1 MENVQPIQLIR
12 LSFIF
17 SLTLS
22 FTHPSTCS
30 YKVLYWQSFNSV
42 LILRCC
48 IKHLIQI
55 LTENNVLSHFADA
68 EKHNEEE
75 NLELLMGALMEIVC
89 EMEVDELT
97 YALHTES
104 INLLIVLFSVQMYLP
119 RIATKSVIYQ
129 TVFKEKCAIQSVKF
143 MKCLLNNFIELRPA
157 PAYESGSLILG
168 LMSGVWNMINLTGYG
183 KEEDDGAD
191 RVLSRL
197 SLLLILVLTNHCT
210 NKVINPYR
218 EALFNCVDV
227 QNNYDGGDHMVQ
239 GFKIEFQR
247 LFDVLC
253 ALQDQDQ
260 ATLLLYLLVHKNAQ
274 FKNYVLSRTSDL
286 HLLVVPLLRILYTSA
301 AGERSSHHIYMAL
314 IILLILSEDNL
325 FNDAVHDVV
334 SCFLSRFLLAF
345 RAASGTLPLA
355 AGDLKQRLL
364 NCLQFA
370 FRRR

>member
-1 MENVQPIQLIR
+1 M
-12 LSFIF
+12 
-17 SLTLS
+17 
-22 FTHPSTCS
+22 
-30 YKVLYWQSFNSV
+30 LYWQSFNSV

-55 LTENNVLSHFADA
+55 LTENNVLSHFADP
-68 EKHNEEE
+68 EKHNEEK
-75 NLELLMGALMEIVC
+75 NLELLMSALMQIVTDV
-89 EMEVDELT
+89 EVDELT

-129 TVFKEKCAIQSVKF
+129 TVFKEKCAIHSIKF

-157 PAYESGSLILG
+157 PSYESGSLILG
-168 LMSGVWNMINLTGYG
+168 LMSGVWNMINLGYG
-183 KEEDDGAD
+183 REEEDGAD
-191 RVLSRL
+191 RILSRL
-197 SLLLILVLTNHCT
+197 SLLLILVLTNHGT
-210 NKVINPYR
+210 NKNKVNPYR
-218 EALFNCVDV
+218 EALFHCVDV

-253 ALQDQDQ
+253 ALQNEDQ

-286 HLLVVPLLRILYTSA
+286 HLLVVPVLRILYTSA
-301 AGERSSHHIYMAL
+301 SGERSSHHIYMAL

-325 FNDAVHDVV
+325 FNDAVHDIV
-334 SCFLSRFLLAF
+334 SFLLNAWISSDF
-345 RAASGTLPLA
+345 
-355 AGDLKQRLL
+355 
-364 NCLQFA
+364 
-370 FRRR
+370 